1 MSSNSL
7 LTPVQI
13 TRKALAI
20 LHNNLVFS
28 RGVNRQYSQEFGKV
42 GAKIGSTV
50 NVRKPNRYYV
60 RTGQSA
66 APQATSETYVPL
78 TLNRQWGVD
87 VAFSS
92 AELTLSLDDFADRI
106 LSPAMA
112 RIASQIDYEG
122 LSQFVNVYNT
132 VGTAGTTPGT
142 SGGSATGL
150 FQYNAPICYLNA
162 GMMLDNNAAP
172 RDNKRRVVINPAAM
186 ASSVSGLSGLYNSQ
200 QLVSEQYRA
209 GVLGEALGFEFAMDQ
224 NVNTLTVPTAL
235 SGGTPV
241 ATVTNGSAT
250 ISLSGLGSATGTIA
264 AGTVFTVATVYGVNP
279 ENQVSTGQL
288 QQFVVTSAATISGNA
303 ADVTVSPTPVVAG
316 TGIANGTIS
325 NAATSQTAAFYTGTA
340 TGSYAQNMAYH
351 QDAFTLATADLEV
364 PNGVDFAAR
373 ESYDGVSMRIVRAYD
388 VSNDSFVCR
397 LDVLGGWATLRPELA
412 CRIVG

>member
-1 MSSNSL
+1 MSSNTL

-13 TRKALAI
+13 TRKSLAI
-20 LHNNLVFS
+20 LHNNLVFT

-60 RTGQSA
+60 RTGQAA
-66 APQATSETYVPL
+66 APQATSETYVPVS
-78 TLNRQWGVD
+78 LNRQWGVD

-92 AELTLSLDDFADRI
+92 AELTLSLDDFAERI
-106 LSPAMA
+106 LTPAMA

-122 LSQFVNVYNT
+122 LSQYKNIYNV

-162 GMMLDNNAAP
+162 GMMMDNSATP
-172 RDNKRRVVINPAAM
+172 RDNNRRIVINPAAM

-241 ATVTNGSAT
+241 ATVVDGSST
-250 ISLSGLGSATGTIA
+250 IALSGLGSATGTIA
-264 AGTVFTVATVYGVNP
+264 AGTVFTVAGVYSVNP
-279 ENQVSTGQL
+279 ENQVATGVL
-288 QQFVVTSAATISGNA
+288 QQFVVTTAATISGNA
-303 ADVTVSPTPVVAG
+303 VDVVVSPTPVVAG
-316 TGIANGTIS
+316 TGISNGTID
-325 NAATSQTAAFYTGTA
+325 ATASSATVTFYTGTA
-340 TGSYAQNMAYH
+340 TGAYAQNLAYH
-351 QDAFTLATADLEV
+351 KDAFTLATADLEV
-364 PNGVDFAAR
+364 PNGVDFSAR
-373 ESYDGVSMRIVRAYD
+373 ESYDGISMRIVRAYD
-388 VSNDSFVCR
+388 VSNDTFVCR
-397 LDVLGGWATLRPELA
+397 IDVLGGWATLRPELA